1 MLYSKFPPET
11 ADISIKKVVKYALH
25 ILLYGKKKY
34 KYRKLLKNNLKFADN
49 ESA

>member
-25 ILLYGKKKY
+25 IKNKY
-34 KYRKLLKNNLKFADN
+34 KYRKLLKNN
-49 ESA
+49 